1 MAARM
6 GYSVETLVMAM
17 AAYAGSQQAADIRL
31 RHELVEF
38 WL

>member
-1 MAARM
+1 M
-6 GYSVETLVMAM
+6 GHSVETLVMTM
-17 AAYAGSQQAADIRL
+17 TAYAGSQQAGDIGS